1 MTRTAALVM
10 SLSAALAVAQA
21 TATPAAAQTDAQR
34 ILDRIR
40 TGRTGPAA
48 VPVQLPGQP
57 PVAPLSVVPPTG
69 EKGIA
74 EAPMPVTLKKWMGQD
89 RTFGIFPN
97 RIFVAGY
104 NIGAL
109 RKIAAEGKARGGI
122 MNTNQGAS
130 SKSEMIAHGITDAML
145 TRIADAALGDL
156 IFQLKAAG
164 FDVVSIDAAKA
175 AEGADKLGFNTPPYS
190 ATGNDILV
198 VGPTPTGVRNNT
210 PLGKTEFGSFGAPV
224 LSVSLESMVVMP
236 NLAFDFG
243 WASGNRSWGF
253 TATSQTGVRF
263 GINTAHSRMR
273 VFASKRRQFLEGDFI
288 FSPDGEPVSDAPFAS
303 IGDTVNTDNSDFQR
317 MNASLGLAV
326 QARSKETSYLA
337 IDQRRYEALAL
348 SAARGWNT
356 AFVNALR
363 ARTGR

>member
-1 MTRTAALVM
+1 MTGKGFLLAV
-10 SLSAALAVAQA
+10 AALAAALPAGAQA
-21 TATPAAAQTDAQR
+21 QSDAMR
-34 ILDRIR
+34 ILERMR
-40 TGRTGPAA
+40 SGQTGPAPA
-48 VPVQLPGQP
+48 PVQLPGQP
-57 PVAPLSVVPPTG
+57 AAAMPGQVPPTG

-109 RKIAAEGKARGGI
+109 RKVAAEGKARGGI

-130 SKSEMIAHGITDAML
+130 SKSELVAQGINEGML
-145 TRIADAALGDL
+145 TRIANAALGDL

-164 FDVVSIDAAKA
+164 YDVVSLEAARA
-175 AEGADKLGFNTPPYS
+175 AEGAEKLGFGTAPYS

-198 VGPTPTGVRNNT
+198 VGPANTGVRSNF
-210 PLGKTEFGSFGAPV
+210 PLAKTEFGSFGAPV
-224 LSVSLESMVVMP
+224 LSLSLESMVVMP

-243 WASGNRSWGF
+243 WAAGNRSWGY
-253 TATSQTGVRF
+253 TASSKTGVRF

-273 VFASKRRQFLEGDFI
+273 VFASKRRQFLEGDFL
-288 FSPDGEPVSDAPFAS
+288 FSPDGEPVSDAEFAS
-303 IGDTVNTDNSDFQR
+303 VSGTENSDNGDFQR
-317 MNASLGLAV
+317 MNAALGLGV
-326 QARSKETSYLA
+326 QARSKETNYLS
-337 IDQRRYEALAL
+337 IDQRRYELLAL

-356 AFVNALR
+356 AFVAALKAR
-363 ARTGR
+363 AAAGK